1 MYQCLLKNEL
11 LGSEIERIKDCHS
24 EDRRI
29 TGSPCS
35 EKKNLFKVLSIT
47 VVPNQGPRYIKQ
59 GAMKPWTKNTYFG
72 HECDRKFWEI
82 PQRNF

>member
-1 MYQCLLKNEL
+1 MVCMCFAFTDSLMYQCLLKNEL

-35 EKKNLFKVLSIT
+35 EKKNLFKVIE
-47 VVPNQGPRYIKQ
+47 
-59 GAMKPWTKNTYFG
+59 TY
-72 HECDRKFWEI
+72 
-82 PQRNF
+82 